1 MVIQDVNTQL
11 FTENLEQELQLLNIQ
26 VAEAQVDNM
35 LESMNLLA
43 KKYENP
49 LSLLGGEKQRI
60 AIARA
65 ILKDASI
72 IILDE
77 ATASI
82 DPENEHLKQ
91 QAIDELS
98 KGKTVITIAHKIG
111 TIKNA
116 NEIIVLNEGKI
127 IQIGNHH
134 TLLQTSGMYKD
145 FITIKNQSEA
155 WRL

>member
-1 MVIQDVNTQL
+1 
-11 FTENLEQELQLLNIQ
+11 
-26 VAEAQVDNM
+26 
-35 LESMNLLA
+35 MNLLA

>member
-1 MVIQDVNTQL
+1 MVFQDVNTQL
-11 FTENLEQELQLLNIQ
+11 FTEKLEQELQLLNIQ
-26 VAEAQVDNM
+26 VVEAKVDNM

-43 KKYENP
+43 KKYE
-49 LSLLGGEKQRI
+49 
-60 AIARA
+60 
-65 ILKDASI
+65 
-72 IILDE
+72 
-77 ATASI
+77 
-82 DPENEHLKQ
+82 HLIQ

-116 NEIIVLNEGKI
+116 NEIIVLNEGQI

-145 FITIKNQSEA
+145 FITIKNQSEG
-155 WRL
+155 W

>member
-1 MVIQDVNTQL
+1 MNTQL

-35 LESMNLLA
+35 LEIMNLLA

-65 ILKDASI
+65 ILKNASI

-98 KGKTVITIAHKIG
+98 KGKTVSTIAHKIG

-116 NEIIVLNEGKI
+116 NEIIVLNEGK
-127 IQIGNHH
+127 
-134 TLLQTSGMYKD
+134 
-145 FITIKNQSEA
+145 
-155 WRL
+155 

>member
-1 MVIQDVNTQL
+1 MNTQL

-26 VAEAQVDNM
+26 VAEAQVENM
-35 LESMNLLA
+35 LEIMNLLA

-65 ILKDASI
+65 ILKNASI

-116 NEIIVLNEGKI
+116 NEIIVLNEGK
-127 IQIGNHH
+127 
-134 TLLQTSGMYKD
+134 
-145 FITIKNQSEA
+145 
-155 WRL
+155 

>member
-1 MVIQDVNTQL
+1 MNTQL

-35 LESMNLLA
+35 LEIMNLLA

-98 KGKTVITIAHKIG
+98 KGKTVSTIAHKIG

-116 NEIIVLNEGKI
+116 NEIIVLNEGK
-127 IQIGNHH
+127 
-134 TLLQTSGMYKD
+134 
-145 FITIKNQSEA
+145 
-155 WRL
+155 